1 MASNQCEHPRRTET
15 VLDPLSDPPI
25 VADPHTPEEIALACQ
40 AGTPAAA
47 GVNWG
52 AADFDC
58 PTLADYRLFEDPT
71 DTRNGA
77 NPGGTPFDLTTPLFS
92 DYAQKDRFVFIPPGE
107 AATLRRGRRLPVPGR
122 NDHREDLQL
131 RARPARAGSPRQRRR
146 RDAPA
151 DPPRQRLDRSR
162 LHPQRRGDRGVP
174 RARRRR
180 QGRRVDRE
188 RRQHP
193 GDHLPDPQRDP
204 VHPLPQRS
212 ERRRADR
219 SEGAAAEPRLRLR
232 RWPGREP
239 AHLLERHRHPRRR
252 TGGSG
257 DRAATA
263 GLERSERRHAGG
275 AGARLPRDQLRALPH
290 QQRGCGRALHGS
302 LPRIESPDGTPDRR
316 LQAAR
321 LGGSRRGWL
330 LGTTSFPVS
339 PTCP

>member
-1 MASNQCEHPRRTET
+1 MLE
-15 VLDPLSDPPI
+15 PLSDPP
-25 VADPHTPEEIALACQ
+25 VVEDPYTPEEIAAACQ

-58 PTLADYRLFEDPT
+58 PTLADYRLFQDPT
-71 DTRNGA
+71 DPRNGA

-107 AATLRRGRRLPVPGR
+107 AASLRRGRRLPVPGR
-122 NDHREDLQL
+122 HDHREDLQL
-131 RARPARAGSPRQRRR
+131 RARPARTGSPRQRRR

-180 QGRRVDRE
+180 QGRRVGRSDGNLRE
-188 RRQHP
+188 T
-193 GDHLPDPQRDP
+193 DLPDPQRVP
-204 VHPLPQRS
+204 VRPLPPGS
-212 ERRRADR
+212 EWRRADR

-232 RWPGREP
+232 RRPGRKP

-252 TGGSG
+252 AGRSG
-257 DRAATA
+257 HRAATA
-263 GLERSERRHAGG
+263 DLGRPGRRHARP

-290 QQRGCGRALHGS
+290 RARPARPRASPVSTSKRVARSGRRSVSA
-302 LPRIESPDGTPDRR
+302 RSP
-316 LQAAR
+316 AR
-321 LGGSRRGWL
+321 PVRVRAVSRS
-330 LGTTSFPVS
+330 TSCPAS
-339 PTCP
+339 PTCPS